1 MKMISYFPVI
11 YNLISHLLY
20 QKQVK
25 LETLNFIYIN
35 QNLPV
40 IIALYYWMMLHF
52 SYTENDIGVLAEH
65 SFFGGPD
72 C

>member
-11 YNLISHLLY
+11 YNLISHLLD

-25 LETLNFIYIN
+25 LETLNFIDIN

-40 IIALYYWMMLHF
+40 IIALYYWMMLYF
-52 SYTENDIGVLAEH
+52 SYT
-65 SFFGGPD
+65 
-72 C
+72 